1 MYSVDNETFCLCTQ
15 NLDSFFRGRFSQQ
28 YKLDEDDFVEIG
40 KITYTGA
47 CNCYMNDS
55 KNNFV
60 MGGMSGEI
68 TKFII

>member
-1 MYSVDNETFCLCTQ
+1 MLMHSKFIY
-15 NLDSFFRGRFSQQ
+15 FRGRYSQL
-28 YKLDEDDFVEIG
+28 YKIEEDDFVEIAE
-40 KITYTGA
+40 ITSTGT

-68 TKFII
+68 TKFTI